1 MPIVSGI
8 RSVDALLCTT
18 KCSSAYTLP
27 RAGGIVLV
35 KQFVDNFAQFEDHV
49 DEGVRSAALVAAA

>member
-1 MPIVSGI
+1 MWA
-8 RSVDALLCTT
+8 DAN
-18 KCSSAYTLP
+18 AYDET
-27 RAGGIVLV
+27 AAVLV